1 MDAMKQWNELKMN
14 GLYLYFAYGSNLLPS
29 RMIRRCPHALP
40 VGPAILPN
48 YQITERLYA
57 DVDFRHGSQ
66 VFGFLYLL
74 RASDVVAL
82 DRYEGYPAVY
92 KRYMAEV
99 LMDDVMYPAL
109 VYEMTDVT
117 KRVRNGIPYPDAYRR
132 ICRSGARIRKIKSHF
147 SQRNKT
153 YENN

>member
-1 MDAMKQWNELKMN
+1 
-14 GLYLYFAYGSNLLPS
+14 
-29 RMIRRCPHALP
+29 
-40 VGPAILPN
+40 
-48 YQITERLYA
+48 
-57 DVDFRHGSQ
+57 
-66 VFGFLYLL
+66 
-74 RASDVVAL
+74 
-82 DRYEGYPAVY
+82 
-92 KRYMAEV
+92 MAEV

-117 KRVRNGIPYPDAYRR
+117 KRVRNGTPYPDAYRR